1 MVSGHLKNPAT
12 QKWICLYTAFIIYFD
27 DTLEKDASMVREFQ
41 QRFLAGRPQ
50 ENALLD
56 QYAVFVRKAWIHFH
70 PACANLVV
78 TSILD
83 FITGL
88 LIDAEN
94 PSIEVHK
101 RAVNYPRW
109 MRTLNG
115 GSRAFAFFIF
125 PPEIPLEVRRYSP
138 SSSAMLT
145 GPLFHSNFSDL
156 LSFYKEELRGET
168 TNQVSLLAQLAG
180 KTKLEALRQLSRG
193 SIERIRR
200 SRDVLSKHSDAYAIY
215 VKHFLP
221 GYVRY
226 YITEKR
232 YKLGDLDLA

>member
-1 MVSGHLKNPAT
+1 MISGHLKNPAT

-27 DTLEKDASMVREFQ
+27 DILEKDASMVREFQ

-101 RAVNYPRW
+101 HAVNYPRW

-125 PPEIPLEVRRYSP
+125 PPEIPLEHYIQVISD
-138 SSSAMLT
+138 T
-145 GPLFHSNFSDL
+145 HSIIDDVNDL
-156 LSFYKEELRGET
+156 LSFYKEEMRGET

-180 KTKLEALRQLSRG
+180 KTKLEALRQLSSG

-200 SRDVLSKHSDAYAIY
+200 SRDVLSKHSDAYDIY